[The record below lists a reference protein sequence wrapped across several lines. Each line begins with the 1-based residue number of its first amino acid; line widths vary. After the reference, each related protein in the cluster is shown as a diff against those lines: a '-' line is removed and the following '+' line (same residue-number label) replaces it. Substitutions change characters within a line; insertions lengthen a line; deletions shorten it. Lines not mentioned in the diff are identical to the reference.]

1 MGCIKNMGAVFAVG
15 LLRLRVIV
23 KRYEKTGRF
32 SSSCFFNS
40 LVVINTRSED
50 SNVQCRK

>member
-23 KRYEKTGRF
+23 KRYEKKGKILKF
-32 SSSCFFNS
+32 LFF
-40 LVVINTRSED
+40 
-50 SNVQCRK
+50 